1 MDFQVHVK
9 LPNYPFTIAHKDAV
23 MSIGS
28 CFSENIG
35 MHIQQAGFASNIN
48 PFGILFNPLSICNAL
63 ERIIHQQHFCK
74 DELVEHN
81 GVWYSFHHHGKFYAS
96 SADELLNII
105 NTALDEAH
113 VFLKQ
118 SKVLLITL
126 GSSWVYSYNATGEV
140 VANCHKIPN
149 HQFSKRLLS
158 VDEISNSLQNTLH
171 QLRHFNPEL
180 EVVFTVSPVRYWKD
194 GAHENSLSKAALHL
208 AVATILQENK
218 SHYFPAYELVIDE
231 LRDYRFYKE
240 DMLHPNDVAVKFV
253 WQKFCEVFFTEETKQ
268 LANRVERFRAM
279 EQHRP
284 IKSNTEAT
292 QLFLQKL
299 EEERKELGTYLSL

>member
-1 MDFQVHVK
+1 MDFQVHVT
-9 LPNYPFTIAHKDAV
+9 LPNYPFNIAHKDAV

-35 MHIQQAGFASNIN
+35 HHLQHAGFKVAIN

-63 ERIIHQQHFCK
+63 ERIVSKKYFQR

-96 SADELLNII
+96 SADELLNSI
-105 NTALDEAH
+105 NAALDEAH
-113 VFLKQ
+113 TFLKQ

-149 HQFSKRLLS
+149 HQFSKRMLS
-158 VDEISNSLQNTLH
+158 VGEVSNSLQKIHL
-171 QLRHFNPEL
+171 QLQQFNPEL
-180 EVVFTVSPVRYWKD
+180 KVVFTVSPVRYWKD
-194 GAHENSLSKAALHL
+194 GAHENSLSKATLHL
-208 AVATILQENK
+208 AVASVLEKNQ
-218 SHYFPAYELVIDE
+218 SCYFPAYELVIDE

-240 DMLHPNDVAVKFV
+240 DMLHPNDLAVKFV
-253 WQKFCEVFFTEETKQ
+253 WQKFSEAFFSEETRQ
-268 LANRVERFRAM
+268 IANRVGRFRAM

-284 IKSNTEAT
+284 INNSSSEME
-292 QLFLQKL
+292 LFLKKL
-299 EEERKELGTYLSL
+299 EEERNWLQSIGLF